1 MQIPVTYDIAAIE
14 ILRLTQS
21 NNKNYVILIFSTLS
35 SIFCI
40 TGLDDLELLLVN
52 YKNQTD
58 KIK

>member
-21 NNKNYVILIFSTLS
+21 NGKNYVIIIFSTLS
-35 SIFCI
+35 SIYCI
-40 TGLDDLELLLVN
+40 TGLDDLELLLMN

-58 KIK
+58 KIR